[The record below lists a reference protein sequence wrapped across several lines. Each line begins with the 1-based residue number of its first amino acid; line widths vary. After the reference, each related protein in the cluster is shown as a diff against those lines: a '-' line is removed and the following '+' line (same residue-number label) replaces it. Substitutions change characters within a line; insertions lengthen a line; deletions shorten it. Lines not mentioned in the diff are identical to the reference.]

1 MKIINVCLGLLF
13 AVLLGWQVQQYLP
26 FQLCQLEHTHMF
38 LEDWDWFLSHLGQM
52 GGFAEWLGT
61 YGIQFFDSSVT
72 GSLVFTLPVWLLF
85 VVTALLIKG
94 QGRSLSF
101 SIPLALWPSVCQLAS
116 LYDYNFYWSGA
127 VALVSALFILWFVS
141 LIRLSS
147 VRSVAFLLS
156 IPLVMWLFGS
166 VFAVYVIGGICLFFT
181 KKNWI
186 QTALAPLML
195 FVGMALLAFY
205 QGWASSLQAS
215 VSPLMYYEVL
225 LEFPLHHWF
234 TWGSVLMVLCLARF
248 LPVIMWKNK
257 VAIYG
262 LAVLG
267 WALPCVVLV
276 KGTPKFLNQFN
287 LDLFRLNHYAYT
299 EDWDG
304 ILNFLK
310 ERPMNNY
317 LFMNYANMAL
327 AEKDELGDR
336 AFHFY
341 PRGTNALLA
350 TTNST
355 GSVRLLLSDVNYSVG
370 CIAEAQQHAFE
381 GQVTF
386 PNSLGIQTLKR
397 LVKTNLIF
405 GHYEVAEKYLSLI
418 AKTTFHKE
426 WAKKYMNFL
435 NKDDVVEKDEELGEK
450 RRGLSLHNR
459 FAMFYGWDL
468 ELEDILEVNP
478 DNDRAL
484 AYLGIFKLLSKDL
497 EGFRV
502 FMDKYYGQKDM
513 KDIPMAFQQGKIML
527 CYQDK
532 QAWENVGFS
541 TQVVKEFKQ
550 YLSLYAQNRQ
560 RPNLK
565 NVMHHSFGHTFWYYL
580 MFV

>member
-1 MKIINVCLGLLF
+1 MKVINVCLGLLF
-13 AVLLGWQVQQYLP
+13 AVLLGWQVHQYLP

-52 GGFAEWLGT
+52 GGLAQWIGD
-61 YGIQFFDSSVT
+61 YGIQYLNPSVS
-72 GSLVFTLPVWLLF
+72 GSLVFVLPVWLLF
-85 VVTALLIKG
+85 AAMTLLMKG
-94 QGRSLSF
+94 QGRGLSF
-101 SIPLALWPSVCQLAS
+101 CMPLAVWPSVFQLFS
-116 LYDYNFYWSGA
+116 SCDYNFYWSGT
-127 VALVSALFILWFVS
+127 VALVSALFVLWLVS
-141 LIRLSS
+141 LIRRSV
-147 VRSVAFLLS
+147 VRSLVFLLS
-156 IPLVMWLFGS
+156 IPMVMWLFGS
-166 VFAVYVIGGICLFFT
+166 VVAVYVTSGVCLFFT
-181 KKNWI
+181 KKHWL
-186 QTALAPLML
+186 QTALAPLLL
-195 FVGMALLAFY
+195 FVGMVLLACH
-205 QGWASSLQAS
+205 QGWMPSLQAS
-215 VSPLMYYEVL
+215 VSPLLYYEPL
-225 LEFPLHHWF
+225 LEFPLYHWL

-248 LPVIMWKNK
+248 LPVIMWRNK
-257 VAIYG
+257 MAVYG
-262 LAVLG
+262 LAALG
-267 WALPCVVLV
+267 WALPCVVLA
-276 KGTPKFLNQFN
+276 KGTPKFLNPSN

-299 EDWDG
+299 DDWDG

-310 ERPMNNY
+310 ERPINNY

-327 AEKDELGDR
+327 AEKGELADR

-341 PRGTNALLA
+341 PRGINSLLVTA
-350 TTNST
+350 NST
-355 GSVRLLLSDVNYSVG
+355 GSVRMLLSDVNYSVG

-386 PNSLGIQTLKR
+386 SNSLGIQTMKR

-426 WAKKYMNFL
+426 WAKKYMDFL
-435 NKDDVVEKDEELGEK
+435 YKDDAVEKDEELGEK

-459 FAMFYGWDL
+459 FAMFYGWRP

-478 DNDRAL
+478 ENDKAL
-484 AYLGIFKLLSKDL
+484 AYLGISYLLSKDL

-513 KDIPMAFQQGKIML
+513 KDIPVAFQQGKIML

-532 QAWENVGFS
+532 QAWENAGFS

-550 YLSLYAQNRQ
+550 YLALYAQNRQ

-565 NVMHHSFGHTFWYYL
+565 NMMHRSFGHTFWYYL

>member
-1 MKIINVCLGLLF
+1 MKVINVCLGLLF
-13 AVLLGWQVQQYLP
+13 AVLLGWQVHQYLP

-38 LEDWDWFLSHLGQM
+38 LEDWDWFLSHLEKM
-52 GGFAEWLGT
+52 GGLAQWIGD
-61 YGIQFFDSSVT
+61 YGIQYFNPSVT
-72 GSLVFTLPVWLLF
+72 GSLVFVLPVWLLF
-85 VVTALLIKG
+85 AVTTLLVKG
-94 QGRSLSF
+94 QERSLSV
-101 SIPLALWPSVCQLAS
+101 SMPLALWPSVCQLAS

-127 VALVSALFILWFVS
+127 VALVSALSILWLVS
-141 LIRLSS
+141 LIRMYS
-147 VRSVAFLLS
+147 VRSVVFLLS
-156 IPLVMWLFGS
+156 IPMVMWLFGS
-166 VFAVYVIGGICLFFT
+166 VVAVYVIGGACLFFT
-181 KKNWI
+181 KKNWL
-186 QTALAPLML
+186 QSVLAPLL
-195 FVGMALLAFY
+195 LWVGMVLLAYHQDWF
-205 QGWASSLQAS
+205 SSLQAS

-225 LEFPLHHWF
+225 LEFPLHHWL
-234 TWGSVLMVLCLARF
+234 TWGSVSIVLCLARF
-248 LPVIMWKNK
+248 LPVIMWRNK
-257 VAIYG
+257 IVVYG

-267 WALPCVVLV
+267 WALPCVVLA
-276 KGTPKFLNQFN
+276 KGAPKCLNQSN

-310 ERPMNNY
+310 GRPVNNY

-327 AEKDELGDR
+327 AEKGELGNR

-341 PRGTNALLA
+341 PRGINSLLVTA
-350 TTNST
+350 NST
-355 GSVRLLLSDVNYSVG
+355 GSVRMLLSDVNYSVG

-386 PNSLGIQTLKR
+386 SNSLGIQTMKR

-426 WAKKYMNFL
+426 WAKKYMDFL
-435 NKDDVVEKDEELGEK
+435 YKDDAVEKDEELGEK

-459 FAMFYGWDL
+459 FAMFYGWRP
-468 ELEDILEVNP
+468 ELEDIVEVNP
-478 DNDRAL
+478 ENDKAL
-484 AYLGIFKLLSKDL
+484 AYLGISYLLSKDL

-532 QAWENVGFS
+532 QAWENAGFS

-550 YLSLYAQNRQ
+550 YLALYAQNRQ

-565 NVMHHSFGHTFWYYL
+565 NVMHRSFGHTFWYYL